1 MCLIFNKPCCQTHFG
16 FYFPLSKNGIGHIV
30 EVELISKCMCKV
42 QWNIFRPFFASI
54 TRGIIFNQR
63 EAIYRKAFWHL
74 SCLDS
79 MLLLYLNAFKLE
91 IVSKQLRGDQWML
104 SKIESK
110 YEGTILYFVSFI
122 SWFMETHFGFRQ
134 RVIKNAQF
142 TRVKITILSKT
153 YLLEGILTSVTPP

>member
-1 MCLIFNKPCCQTHFG
+1 
-16 FYFPLSKNGIGHIV
+16 
-30 EVELISKCMCKV
+30 
-42 QWNIFRPFFASI
+42 
-54 TRGIIFNQR
+54 
-63 EAIYRKAFWHL
+63 
-74 SCLDS
+74 

>member
-1 MCLIFNKPCCQTHFG
+1 MCLIFNQPCCQTHFG
-16 FYFPLSKNGIGHIV
+16 FYFLFSKNGIGHIGV
-30 EVELISKCMCKV
+30 VRLISKCMCKV

-79 MLLLYLNAFKLE
+79 MLLLYQKAFKLE

-110 YEGTILYFVSFI
+110 YKGTILHFVSFI
-122 SWFMETHFGFRQ
+122 SWFMKTHFGFRQ
-134 RVIKNAQF
+134 LVIKNAQF
-142 TRVKITILSKT
+142 LDTTVKITILSKWQ
-153 YLLEGILTSVTPP
+153 